1 MRRLN
6 RPLPVVI
13 FAFAAASPLGLLI
26 MACVWGGVWVWLAL
40 AYMALAALAIDTLVP
55 MVAGSAEGE
64 EFPAADVVLA
74 VLGLGALI
82 LLPLLVRQIGGPS
95 GLGLAA
101 RIGLF
106 LAGGF
111 WFGQVAHPAAHEMIH
126 RSGRFL
132 FALGAAV
139 YTALLFGHHTSA
151 HRLVHHR
158 FVASGQDPNSAR
170 AGEGFYRFLW
180 RAWPGS
186 LRAGLAAERA
196 LRGGRVTPYVGYAG
210 GAMLALAFGYVL
222 AGWAGVLVWLGF
234 GLHFGAQVLLSDYV
248 QHYGLQR
255 SANGPK
261 LEPVGP
267 RHSWNA
273 PHWFS
278 SALMLNAPRHSDH
291 HAHPA
296 RPYPALRLEADAPLL
311 PWPLPLACLIA
322 LSPRRWRRAMA
333 GPLARLA
340 LAKA

>member
-1 MRRLN
+1 MRSLT
-6 RPLPVVI
+6 RPLPVLI
-13 FAFAAASPLGLLI
+13 FALAAASPLALLAL
-26 MACVWGGVWVWLAL
+26 ACLWGGLWVWVAL
-40 AYMALAALAIDTLVP
+40 AYMALAALVLDSLVP
-55 MVAGSAEGE
+55 WVAGSAEGE
-64 EFPAADVVLA
+64 EFPAADALLA
-74 VLGLGALI
+74 VLGLGALVV
-82 LLPLLVRQIGGPS
+82 LPVLVRQIAGPS
-95 GLGLAA
+95 GLGLTA
-101 RIGLF
+101 RVGLF

-132 FALGAAV
+132 SILGAAV

-158 FVASGQDPNSAR
+158 FVASAQDPNSAR
-170 AGEGFYRFLW
+170 AGEGFYRFLL

-196 LRGGRVTPYVGYAG
+196 LRGGRLTPYLFYAG
-210 GAMLALAFGYVL
+210 GAGLALACGYGL
-222 AGWAGVLVWLGF
+222 AGWAGLLVWLGL

-255 SANGPK
+255 GQSGPR

-267 RHSWNA
+267 QHSWNA

-291 HAHPA
+291 HAHPS
-296 RPYPALRLEADAPLL
+296 RPYPALRLEAGAPML
-311 PWPLPLACLIA
+311 PWPLPLACLVA

-333 GPLARLA
+333 EPLARLG